1 MSSLALSPVSC
12 FHAFLSRLLSSCL
25 SPANQGFL
33 ERREET
39 MGGKRAE
46 EICSETNEMSL
57 PLQHPFLMASDE
69 FIINVFLNSTT

>member
-1 MSSLALSPVSC
+1 MSSLAPSPVSC
-12 FHAFLSRLLSSCL
+12 FHAFLTRLLSSCL

-57 PLQHPFLMASDE
+57 PLRHPFLMTSDE
-69 FIINVFLNSTT
+69 FII

>member
-12 FHAFLSRLLSSCL
+12 FHAFLTRLLSSCL

-39 MGGKRAE
+39 MGGQRAE

-57 PLQHPFLMASDE
+57 PLRHPFLMTSDE
-69 FIINVFLNSTT
+69 FIINVFLNNTT